1 MVEHIQT
8 ITGIPVGVRTM
19 PNKQKTFQLLK
30 C

>member
-19 PNKQKTFQLLK
+19 PNKQKNY
-30 C
+30 